1 MKRFYCKVCKRVKRV
16 QNWPTR
22 KFFSSDIIP
31 QDVTDRVAVCNHHP
45 VTQSTS
51 SKFTLPK
58 GESNKAT
65 DKVGVA

>member
-31 QDVTDRVAVCNHHP
+31 QDVTDRIAVCNHHP
-45 VTQSTS
+45 VTS
-51 SKFTLPK
+51 SNKFTLSTT
-58 GESNKAT
+58 ESNKAT